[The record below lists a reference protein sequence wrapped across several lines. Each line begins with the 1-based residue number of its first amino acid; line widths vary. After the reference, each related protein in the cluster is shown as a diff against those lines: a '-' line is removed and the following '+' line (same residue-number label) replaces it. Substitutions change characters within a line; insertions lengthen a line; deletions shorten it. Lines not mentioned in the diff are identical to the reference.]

1 MRFTLNPFTGKFDAV
16 ASPNE
21 LDNYEEGTWTPSV
34 GGDATYNSRSG
45 TYTKIGRF
53 VHVTVSISINTLGTG
68 SATTIASLPFVASS
82 DGLAASNHVGYW
94 GGTSRSVTSL
104 MACTNTTQIVFTDT
118 TTATTG
124 TNLNAGIMGNGT
136 DLRFTLVYR
145 V

>member
-82 DGLAASNHVGYW
+82 DGLAASNHVGYA
-94 GGTSRSVTSL
+94 R
-104 MACTNTTQIVFTDT
+104 
-118 TTATTG
+118 
-124 TNLNAGIMGNGT
+124 NGSK
-136 DLRFTLVYR
+136 LRP
-145 V
+145 

>member
-34 GGDATYNSRSG
+34 GGDAIYNSRSG